1 MMRAAE
7 FFAGMGLMRAGL
19 ESVGIETVFA
29 NDIDE
34 TKAALYRDNWGTAAL
49 HIGDIRGLHGDD
61 IPDIDLATASFP
73 CVDLSLAGHR
83 RGLEGEQSRLV
94 MDFLRIL
101 REMETRAPHT
111 VLIENVPG
119 FLTANDGKDWETV
132 VSCLRALGYATDH
145 AIVNADSFVAQSRAR
160 VFLVGSQGSV
170 TLPEPPTSRADL
182 RLADIVD
189 ADGDWWPPPR
199 LAAFLLSLSPIQES
213 RVTAYQT
220 RPETGFFGAFRR
232 TRNGVAVWEVR
243 ADEKSGALRT
253 TRGGSAKQAVLRAG
267 RGGLAARWMTVKEY
281 ARLQGAE
288 TLQYG
293 AVTPVQAMFALGDAV
308 CVPVVR
314 WLAQNCLLPTMQ
326 RCR

>member
-19 ESVGIETVFA
+19 ESVGIQTVFA
-29 NDIDE
+29 NDISE
-34 TKAALYRDNWGTAAL
+34 TKAALYQDNWGGDAL
-49 HIGDIRGLHGDD
+49 HVGDIRGLHGDD
-61 IPDIDLATASFP
+61 IPDIELATASFP

-83 RGLEGEQSRLV
+83 KGLRGEQSGLV

-101 REMETRAPHT
+101 GEMGTRAPHT
-111 VLIENVPG
+111 IMIENVPG
-119 FLTANDGKDWETV
+119 FLSANGGKDWQTV
-132 VSCLRALGYATDH
+132 VSGLHGLGYVTDH

-160 VFLVGSQGSV
+160 VFLLGSRSRV
-170 TLPEPPTSRADL
+170 ALPHPPVRRNDL

-189 ADGDWWPPPR
+189 EDGEWWPSLR
-199 LAAFLLSLSPIQES
+199 LDAFLSSLSPLQES

-220 RPETGFFGAFRR
+220 RQNTGFFGAFRR
-232 TRNGVAVWEVR
+232 TRNGSPVWEVR
-243 ADEKSGALRT
+243 ADEKSGTLRT
-253 TRGGSAKQAVLRAG
+253 TRGGSARQALLRAG
-267 RGGLAARWMTVKEY
+267 HGFLAVRWMSLMEY

-288 TLQYG
+288 NLRYG

-314 WLAQNCLLPTMQ
+314 WLAQHCLVPTMQ
-326 RCR
+326 R

>member
-1 MMRAAE
+1 MRTAE

-49 HIGDIRGLHGDD
+49 HIGDIRDLHGDD

-94 MDFLRIL
+94 VDFLRIL

-132 VSCLRALGYATDH
+132 R
-145 AIVNADSFVAQSRAR
+145 F
-160 VFLVGSQGSV
+160 
-170 TLPEPPTSRADL
+170 
-182 RLADIVD
+182 
-189 ADGDWWPPPR
+189 
-199 LAAFLLSLSPIQES
+199 LSPC
-213 RVTAYQT
+213 
-220 RPETGFFGAFRR
+220 
-232 TRNGVAVWEVR
+232 
-243 ADEKSGALRT
+243 
-253 TRGGSAKQAVLRAG
+253 
-267 RGGLAARWMTVKEY
+267 
-281 ARLQGAE
+281 ARLRDRPRHRQRR
-288 TLQYG
+288 
-293 AVTPVQAMFALGDAV
+293 F
-308 CVPVVR
+308 VR
-314 WLAQNCLLPTMQ
+314 GSKPS
-326 RCR
+326 

>member
-34 TKAALYRDNWGTAAL
+34 TKAALYRDNWGGDAL
-49 HIGDIRGLHGDD
+49 HVGDIRGLHGDD
-61 IPDIDLATASFP
+61 VPDIGLATASFP
-73 CVDLSLAGHR
+73 CVDLSLAGYR
-83 RGLEGEQSRLV
+83 RGLEGEQSGLV
-94 MDFLRIL
+94 LDFLRIL

-160 VFLVGSQGSV
+160 VFLVGSQGRV

-213 RVTAYQT
+213 RVTAYQA

-288 TLQYG
+288 TLRYG